1 MSMNML
7 QAIKKMNGFRR
18 SDIHWERRSLAPG
31 ALCGKQVAMIGG
43 TNGIGRAL
51 ARLFAAK
58 EAEVVVVGR
67 TFRDQGVERLRFIA
81 ADLSHMTQ
89 AQRVGQELPVEI
101 MDTLIFTTGSGPGEQ
116 RAESSEGVELDLAIS
131 SLSRFVITRN
141 AAKRVLTKAIR
152 RHGVPEKITIGG
164 SEANEAAIKSN
175 NQEHGTSI
183 EIPQLKYVNNIIEE
197 DHRGVKRVTR
207 PLLGFTSF
215 EAAQ

>member
-1 MSMNML
+1 LTDL
-7 QAIKKMNGFRR
+7 QHDTSTSVDQMRGHT
-18 SDIHWERRSLAPG
+18 S
-31 ALCGKQVAMIGG
+31 
-43 TNGIGRAL
+43 AL

-58 EAEVVVVGR
+58 GAEVVVVGR

-183 EIPQLKYVNNIIEE
+183 EIRQLKYLNNIIEQ

>member
-7 QAIKKMNGFRR
+7 QAIKKMNGFHR

-31 ALCGKQVAMIGG
+31 ALRGKQVAMIGG

-67 TFRDQGVERLRFIA
+67 TFHDQGVARLRFIS

-141 AAKRVLTKAIR
+141 AAKRA
-152 RHGVPEKITIGG
+152 
-164 SEANEAAIKSN
+164 
-175 NQEHGTSI
+175 
-183 EIPQLKYVNNIIEE
+183 
-197 DHRGVKRVTR
+197 
-207 PLLGFTSF
+207 
-215 EAAQ
+215 